1 MQDDVIEESSSFITS
16 FNCGLEKLE
25 YERFHNVCNVVLK
38 VLVEYVIIG

>member
-1 MQDDVIEESSSFITS
+1 MQDDVIEEFPSFITS
-16 FNCGLEKLE
+16 FNYSLENLE